1 MEKSRKTDNSRLR
14 FYQEWTRSVG
24 LGGNPFLEG
33 YPVTTRNALLVC
45 YTIRLCT
52 GSNLKSKT
60 IKVKTVRRYLGAV
73 SKYFKAQGHPDPQ
86 ADASGHRSSRIE
98 SILRECLRWES
109 ITDKREP
116 LTWEM
121 VSYQQAKARQMH
133 PDSLDAIL
141 ADWFLVGMYTGFRL
155 SEWAQP
161 ASHIR
166 QSKDFQRNIDGSS
179 TAITS
184 KDITIKQSLL
194 TVCYR
199 FQKNGGNGEKIP
211 YDACPTRPDRCPRLA
226 LLRIIDRA
234 RRLGIPANAPLAQYK
249 DASGS
254 ISFITDEIIAQYLRQ
269 AAKVAHSITDPNEL
283 ALRTSHS
290 IRIGACVA
298 LRALNHDFV
307 FIKQR
312 LRWRSD
318 SFMMYLRHT
327 PQLAALHS
335 DLFSAT

>member
-1 MEKSRKTDNSRLR
+1 LR
-14 FYQEWTRSVG
+14 FYQEWTRAVG
-24 LGGNPFLEG
+24 LGANPLLEG
-33 YPVTTRNALLVC
+33 YPVTTRNALLAC
-45 YTIRLCT
+45 YTLKLCT

-60 IKVKTVRRYLGAV
+60 IKVSTVRRYLGAV
-73 SKYFKAQGHPDPQ
+73 TKYFKAQGQPDPL
-86 ADASGHRSSRIE
+86 ADASGHRSSRIDG
-98 SILRECLRWES
+98 ILRECHRWES
-109 ITDKREP
+109 LTDKREP

-121 VSYQQAKARQMH
+121 VCYQQAKARAQH
-133 PDSLDAIL
+133 PDSLDAIM

-166 QSKDFQRNIDGSS
+166 QHKDFQRNIDGSS

-184 KDITIKQSLL
+184 KDIIIKPSLL
-194 TVCYR
+194 SVRYR

-211 YDACPTRPDRCPRLA
+211 YEACVTRPDRCPRLA
-226 LLRIIDRA
+226 ILRIVDRA
-234 RRLGIPANAPLAQYK
+234 RRFGIPEDAPLAQYK
-249 DASGS
+249 DASGLA
-254 ISFITDEIIAQYLRQ
+254 FITDEIISHHLRQ
-269 AAKVAHSITDPNEL
+269 AAKAAHAISDPNEL
-283 ALRTSHS
+283 ALWTSHS

-335 DLFSAT
+335 ELFSAT